1 MAERLM
7 PAAMAFQKRRSAP
20 SYQRADA
27 LDVMIDTLQNTAQ
40 QLGQAGE

>member
-7 PAAMAFQKRRSAP
+7 PAAMAFQKRRGAP
-20 SYQRADA
+20 AHQRADA